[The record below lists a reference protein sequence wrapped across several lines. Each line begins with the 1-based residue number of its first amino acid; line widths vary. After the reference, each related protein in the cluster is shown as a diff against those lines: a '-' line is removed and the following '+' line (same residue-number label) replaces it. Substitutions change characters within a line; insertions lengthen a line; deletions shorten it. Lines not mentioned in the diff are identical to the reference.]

1 MSFSQFSTGSTS
13 EVNFV
18 PEVFSK
24 LMQAKFYKTSVLPA
38 ISNTDYEGEISGQG
52 DKVVI
57 RTVPAVTINNYTG
70 TVSTQELTTSKIE
83 LLIDKAKYFSFLGDD
98 ILRAQADIDFVT
110 KASDDAAEG
119 MRVAVETDVLA
130 SVVTGA
136 TTIQAQAAV
145 TDSNVLTSILSMST
159 QLDELNIPEE
169 GRFIVLS
176 PEFISALKRSEL
188 RQAYLTGDSESPLRN
203 GKVGTVDR
211 FTVYQSNMLY
221 TPGSGADSGYT
232 HVLAGHPKAISFAS
246 QFTNTETQRMESTFG
261 DQVRGLKVYGSK
273 VVVPDALVVGKWTQK
288 QVRER
293 ASALSRLL
301 MDSEVRLQRI
311 ENKLD
316 QLSELVGQIARV
328 DERVVSIHKRLDR
341 HEKRLDWL
349 EEQKRDLETVVSQ
362 GSATT
367 KLYERAGW
375 IVFSAIVAF
384 IATYMVD

>member
-1 MSFSQFSTGSTS
+1 MSFSQFSTGTTS
-13 EVNFV
+13 EVNFI

-38 ISNTDYEGEISGQG
+38 ISNGDYEGEISGQG

-70 TVSTQELTTSKIE
+70 TVSTQELTTSKVE

-136 TTIQAQAAV
+136 TTIQSQATISA
-145 TDSNVLTSILSMST
+145 TNVLTSILSMST
-159 QLDELNIPEE
+159 ALDNLNIPEE

-176 PEFISALKRSEL
+176 PEFISLLKQSEL
-188 RQAYLTGDSESPLRN
+188 RQAYLTGDSESPIRN
-203 GKVGTVDR
+203 GKVGIVDR

-221 TPGSGADSGYT
+221 TPGSGSDSGYT
-232 HVLAGHPKAISFAS
+232 HILAGHPKAISFAS

-273 VVVPDALVVGKWTQK
+273 VVVPDALVVGKWT
-288 QVRER
+288 
-293 ASALSRLL
+293 
-301 MDSEVRLQRI
+301 
-311 ENKLD
+311 
-316 QLSELVGQIARV
+316 
-328 DERVVSIHKRLDR
+328 
-341 HEKRLDWL
+341 
-349 EEQKRDLETVVSQ
+349 
-362 GSATT
+362 
-367 KLYERAGW
+367 
-375 IVFSAIVAF
+375 
-384 IATYMVD
+384 

>member
-1 MSFSQFSTGSTS
+1 MSFSQFSTGTTS
-13 EVNFV
+13 EVNFI

-38 ISNTDYEGEISGQG
+38 ISNGDYEGEISGQG

-98 ILRAQADIDFVT
+98 ILRAQADIDFVA

-136 TTIQAQAAV
+136 TTIQSQATISA
-145 TDSNVLTSILSMST
+145 TNVLTSILSMST
-159 QLDELNIPEE
+159 ALDNLNIPEE

-176 PEFISALKRSEL
+176 PEFISLLKQSEL
-188 RQAYLTGDSESPLRN
+188 RQAYLTGDSESPIRN
-203 GKVGTVDR
+203 GKVGIVDR

-221 TPGSGADSGYT
+221 TPGSGSDSGYT
-232 HVLAGHPKAISFAS
+232 HILAGHPKAISFAS

-273 VVVPDALVVGKWTQK
+273 VVVPDALVVGKWT
-288 QVRER
+288 
-293 ASALSRLL
+293 
-301 MDSEVRLQRI
+301 
-311 ENKLD
+311 
-316 QLSELVGQIARV
+316 
-328 DERVVSIHKRLDR
+328 
-341 HEKRLDWL
+341 
-349 EEQKRDLETVVSQ
+349 
-362 GSATT
+362 
-367 KLYERAGW
+367 
-375 IVFSAIVAF
+375 
-384 IATYMVD
+384 